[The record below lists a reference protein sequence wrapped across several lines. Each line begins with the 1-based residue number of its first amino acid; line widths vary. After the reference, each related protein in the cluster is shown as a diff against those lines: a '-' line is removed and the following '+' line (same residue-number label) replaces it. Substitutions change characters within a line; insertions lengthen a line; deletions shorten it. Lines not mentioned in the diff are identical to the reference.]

1 VDKQAFWGSHPAAN
15 CRFRREFC
23 DNGATVPG
31 FFLDRCPIRL
41 KRQQLPLFSPCRS
54 ALAGMKLFP
63 NARPFAY
70 GSIAAGVWICTQSEA
85 NLYRL

>member
-1 VDKQAFWGSHPAAN
+1 
-15 CRFRREFC
+15 
-23 DNGATVPG
+23 
-31 FFLDRCPIRL
+31 
-41 KRQQLPLFSPCRS
+41 LPLFSPCRS